1 MTMAAFNGKGVAATA
16 HDAGSKLST
25 AQLAGRLRV
34 ATDYIAVTASADSGW
49 TAKLCWIPFGATILD
64 GYVTH
69 GATNTATTCKI
80 GIVGVSGTTYDNND
94 DLFVAASTVMATEA
108 ESRSAP
114 KRLQLMKPV
123 TDIVAAAPTPGYKV
137 TDPAGAYIILTTAG
151 AANGAA
157 AAKFFALVEY
167 VMD

>member
-114 KRLQLMKPV
+114 KRLQVLLPV
-123 TDIVAAAPTPGYKV
+123 TDIATAPSAGYKV
-137 TDPAGAYIILTTAG
+137 TDPLGAYILVTSAG
-151 AANGAA
+151 AANKASA
-157 AAKFFALVEY
+157 SYLFACAKY
-167 VMD
+167 VQD